1 MPFYAASPAAPN
13 LVRRRW
19 ITDHRVYGS
28 GIMRS
33 IPKAQSIDAV
43 VSMIQHTPTAT
54 TLKQLCLV
62 SNAMGST
69 FVWSPIASN
78 DPGLAMEFGP
88 VRMQ

>member
-43 VSMIQHTPTAT
+43 VSMIHHVPVAT
-54 TLKQLCLV
+54 THKHLCLV
-62 SNAMGST
+62 PNAMGST
-69 FVWSPIASN
+69 FVWSRIASN

>member
-19 ITDHRVYGS
+19 ITDYRVYGS
-28 GIMRS
+28 GITRS

-43 VSMIQHTPTAT
+43 VSMIQHAPAT
-54 TLKQLCLV
+54 TVLKQLGLV
-62 SNAMGST
+62 SDAMGST
-69 FVWSPIASN
+69 FVWSRIASN
-78 DPGLAMEFGP
+78 DPGLAMEIGP